1 MDAVK
6 IILTSIL
13 SVLTLFILTKLMGRR
28 QISQLDFFDY
38 INGITLGSI
47 AAELATDLETPWKA
61 LLAMGVYLL
70 FSLGLNTATRR
81 FPRTRKFLSGTPT
94 ILMDGGKL
102 YRANMKKCKID
113 LSEFLVMCRQA
124 GYFDLGAIQTAV
136 FEFNGQ
142 LTILPATPKRPVT
155 PEDLNLSP
163 EAETIFTEIIL
174 DGRILDGNLQRL
186 GLDTTWLKNQLAA
199 QGYRSAKDVFL
210 AVCDKNRHLAVYKTG

>member
-70 FSLGLNTATRR
+70 FSLGLNAATRR

-163 EAETIFTEIIL
+163 EAETIFTEIIM
-174 DGRILDGNLQRL
+174 DGRILDGNLRRL
-186 GLDTTWLKNQLAA
+186 GLDSTWLQTQLAA

-210 AVCDKNRHLAVYKTG
+210 AVCDKNKRLAVYKAG

>member
-70 FSLGLNTATRR
+70 FSLGLNAATRR

-124 GYFDLGAIQTAV
+124 GYFDLSAIQTAV

-163 EAETIFTEIIL
+163 EAETIFTEIIM
-174 DGRILDGNLQRL
+174 DGRILDGNLRRL
-186 GLDTTWLKNQLAA
+186 GLDSTWLQTQLAA

-210 AVCDKNRHLAVYKTG
+210 AVCDKNKRLAVYKAG